1 VQPEFTK
8 QKAVKRRK
16 TMEGKGDGLV
26 SQNNGKIEPLL

>member
-1 VQPEFTK
+1 MSGGEQVHLQLEFTK

-26 SQNNGKIEPLL
+26 S

>member
-1 VQPEFTK
+1 VVHLQLEFTK

-26 SQNNGKIEPLL
+26 S